1 MNKKPE
7 KSGWNH
13 FGRNKKK
20 AQSMDEMNN
29 EWSPKVLTVC
39 IAVGAAV
46 VRLIMDA
53 RHITFLAVLRAV
65 FVAAFVAYLVGEGL
79 AEVDLS
85 SGTKNAIVG
94 VASLLSRELVE
105 GLIQLADQWQRNP
118 KAFIDSIRKGGK

>member
-1 MNKKPE
+1 MNKNSTKYG
-7 KSGWNH
+7 SN
-13 FGRNKKK
+13 NKK
-20 AQSMDEMNN
+20 AHSMDELNN
-29 EWSPKVLTVC
+29 EWSPKVLTVF

-79 AEVDLS
+79 ADVDLS

-105 GLIQLADQWQRNP
+105 GLIQIGEQWKRNP
-118 KAFIDSIRKGGK
+118 KAFIDSVRKGGK